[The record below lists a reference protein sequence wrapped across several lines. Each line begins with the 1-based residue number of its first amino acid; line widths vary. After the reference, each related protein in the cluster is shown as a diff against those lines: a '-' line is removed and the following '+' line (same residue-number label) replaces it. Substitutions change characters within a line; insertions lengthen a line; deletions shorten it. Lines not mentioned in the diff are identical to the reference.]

1 MAKAKPCPKGKTK
14 RKSYRRKDGTR
25 VRATCVKVAKP
36 KAAKR
41 KAAPKV
47 KSKFTMRKATPK
59 AAKQLNEFMR
69 VVFLFPVSQTKGKD
83 QLSRSKL
90 RWNAAIKRG
99 QDPWLATARR
109 LAATTDAAKRASIRQ
124 MLKLV

>member
-1 MAKAKPCPKGKTK
+1 MAKAKPCPKGKIK
-14 RKSYRRKDGTR
+14 RKSYRRQDGTR

-41 KAAPKV
+41 KAAPKT
-47 KSKFTMRKATPK
+47 KPK
-59 AAKQLNEFMR
+59 AAKRKAAPKVAKRLDELINA
-69 VVFLFPVSQTKGKD
+69 VFLFPASQTKGKD
-83 QLSRSKL
+83 QLSRSKM

-99 QDPWLATARR
+99 QDPWAATARR